1 MGGTKERAHKELFS
15 PYSRLCS
22 RVQPNMVG
30 AMGVQPHKKCC
41 GCCCSLQIG
50 CIIGCSMFI
59 LLFGMTIGAT
69 FTGRAPD
76 PALAYS
82 FCRDLDLEYRNAYND
97 CYGTDVCL
105 CDGNEE
111 KEICVFTA
119 FQACAWHASAC
130 ASHVHRMCI
139 ACASHVHPMCIA
151 CACACAS
158 ASACA
163 CACACACVCRACACA
178 CACARAWAWA

>member
-1 MGGTKERAHKELFS
+1 
-15 PYSRLCS
+15 
-22 RVQPNMVG
+22 
-30 AMGVQPHKKCC
+30 
-41 GCCCSLQIG
+41 
-50 CIIGCSMFI
+50 MFI

-139 ACASHVHPMCIA
+139 ACASHVHRMCIP
-151 CACACAS
+151 CAS
-158 ASACA
+158 HVHVRVHLHLHVRVRVHVHVYAVHVHVRVHVLGLGLGLSEPCTAPP
-163 CACACACVCRACACA
+163 
-178 CACARAWAWA
+178 AWAWAWAVICVELTCVMGFIR